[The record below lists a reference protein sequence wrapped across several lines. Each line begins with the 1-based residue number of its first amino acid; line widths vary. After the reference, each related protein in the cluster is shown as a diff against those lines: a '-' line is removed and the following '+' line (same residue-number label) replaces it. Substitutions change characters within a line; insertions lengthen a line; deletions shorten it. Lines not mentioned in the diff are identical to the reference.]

1 MWYYAENSEQRG
13 PVTKEDLVAKL
24 QSGERTRDTI
34 VWTNNMRNWEKASD
48 VQELAE
54 FLPAAAPEPTPA
66 PAPVFPQ
73 ETQQA
78 APQSSAEADVD
89 DGSSGDSET
98 IKLRPVGTGVGEGT
112 VNANP
117 YQPTNAP
124 QVSVATAP
132 QAGMLTCQQCGKPVH
147 PSQALNYQGTIVCPD
162 CKQQFLHDLYER
174 HGTNNSYADYPAAS
188 FWQRVGAHIID
199 SIIMTIAS
207 QTVSF
212 VLGMMIG
219 IASGVLGAGD
229 EAASVLGMLS
239 SFSVQ
244 LVIFL
249 LYETLFICKF
259 AATPGKMVLGLKV
272 LHNGENL
279 SVGRAIGR
287 ALGKQLSGI
296 ICYIGYLMAAFS
308 EDTKALHDIMCDT
321 VVVSTK

>member
-13 PVTKEDLVAKL
+13 PVTKEDLIAKL
-24 QSGERTRDTI
+24 QSGELTRDTL

-48 VQELAE
+48 VEEIAE

-66 PAPVFPQ
+66 PTPVFQ
-73 ETQQA
+73 QNTQQA
-78 APQSSAEADVD
+78 SPQSTTEEIVD
-89 DGSSGDSET
+89 DAASGDSET

-112 VNANP
+112 MNANA
-117 YQPTNAP
+117 YQPT
-124 QVSVATAP
+124 SAT

-174 HGTNNSYADYPAAS
+174 HGTNNSYVDYPAAS
-188 FWQRVGAHIID
+188 FWQRLGAYIID

-212 VLGMMIG
+212 LLGLTIG
-219 IASGVLGAGD
+219 IASGAMGAGD
-229 EAASVLGMLS
+229 ETASLLGMLFGGTS
-239 SFSVQ
+239 S
-244 LVIFL
+244 LLIFL
-249 LYETLFICKF
+249 LYETFFICTY
-259 AATPGKMVLGLKV
+259 AATPGKMLLGLKV

-287 ALGKQLSGI
+287 AFGKKLSGI

-308 EDTKALHDIMCDT
+308 EDTKALHDSLCDT